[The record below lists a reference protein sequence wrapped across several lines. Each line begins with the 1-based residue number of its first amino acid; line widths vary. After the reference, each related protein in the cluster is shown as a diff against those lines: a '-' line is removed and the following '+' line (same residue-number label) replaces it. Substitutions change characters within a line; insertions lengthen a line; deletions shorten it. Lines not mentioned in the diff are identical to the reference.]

1 MTSARQTSSHPKKR
15 RQAARQTQGGLSGF
29 FLPPLVALMFGLLLA
44 FWAGGLS
51 DSPAVPPP
59 AASGQIAPLFTPEV
73 QFWSADLVRWA
84 AEQGLDANLAA
95 TVMQIESCGH
105 PEIRSSAG
113 AAGLFQVMPFHFS
126 AEETLTDPETNAR
139 RGLNYLR
146 RSLEQAAGDAR
157 LAFAGYNGGIGL
169 ISQAEAFWPAETT
182 RYAYWASGIY
192 ADSRQNLAQSPRL
205 TEWLNAG
212 GASLCQKAR
221 QRLGLGQ

>member
-1 MTSARQTSSHPKKR
+1 MNSARYESSHPKKR

-51 DSPAVPPP
+51 NSPAEPPP

-73 QFWSADLVRWA
+73 QFWSADLARWA

-113 AAGLFQVMPFHFS
+113 AGGLFQVMPFHFS
-126 AEETLTDPETNAR
+126 AGEAMTNPDTNAL

-146 RSLEQAAGDAR
+146 RALEQSAGDPR
-157 LAFAGYNGGIGL
+157 LAFAGYNGGIGV
-169 ISQAEAFWPAETT
+169 IHQAEAFWPAETA

-192 ADSRQNLAQSPRL
+192 ADARQNLAQSARL
-205 TEWLNAG
+205 AEWLEAG

-221 QRLGLGQ
+221 LRLGLGQ